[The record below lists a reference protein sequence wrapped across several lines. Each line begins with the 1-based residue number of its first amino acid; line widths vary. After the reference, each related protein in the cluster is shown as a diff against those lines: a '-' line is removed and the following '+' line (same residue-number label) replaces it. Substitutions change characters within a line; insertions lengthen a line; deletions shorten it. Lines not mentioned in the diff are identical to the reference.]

1 MMRQK
6 AVWVAVCVG
15 AGFLGMGLAVGA
27 LHVYQD
33 HQALHGVIALI
44 ENAQRQQQA
53 QVPK

>member
-1 MMRQK
+1 MRQK
-6 AVWVAVCVG
+6 VLWVAVCVG

-33 HQALHGVIALI
+33 HRALHGVIALI

-53 QVPK
+53 QATK